1 MGNTRAWNGFSA
13 GLQAT
18 GLVVEESQIVVHES
32 DEPDALVDLL
42 DAHVLAGEH
51 GAEIDLAPA
60 KANAPAVGDRHR
72 TVV

>member
-1 MGNTRAWNGFSA
+1 
-13 GLQAT
+13 
-18 GLVVEESQIVVHES
+18 VHES